1 MDINHVCTHCFR
13 GKTVF
18 RISLDLYDENGI
30 LRRGVTRMK
39 KFEFKKTR
47 KGTIRFKRCKKQ
59 IGKYCVTLL
68 LDKMVVRLCTTEEV
82 D

>member
-1 MDINHVCTHCFR
+1 MKTCTNCSR
-13 GKTVF
+13 KEKVF
-18 RISLDLYDENGI
+18 LVHLN
-30 LRRGVTRMK
+30 L
-39 KFEFKKTR
+39 FKKTR